1 MQIIHLKRNN
11 IDVVAWDRCIGNA
24 THTLPYAYSWYLDV
38 VSPNWEA
45 LVLGNYDIV
54 MPLTVAK
61 KWFVKGL
68 MQPYYCQQL
77 GLFSEQVIDTDT
89 AKAFLDMLRKKYWF
103 AVLNFNPSL
112 PKLEGYQ
119 GLQPR
124 VNLVLDL
131 FEQPYEI
138 RKNYSENLQRNIR
151 KAQKN
156 GVEISYN
163 LSIDAFKA
171 FYLQNIKQGDEVFRP
186 IHQQVF
192 LRLTEAVM
200 DNGMGQIVAARKS
213 TGELISAILL
223 LKHKGRAINLINTSN
238 TFSKQTGAMH
248 MLLDELI
255 CKILK
260 DCVLFD
266 FEGSTI
272 PGVARF
278 YQSFGARTETYFRY
292 ESKFIKQLRQR

>member
-1 MQIIHLKRNN
+1 MKWWFKELYYELLTNHLHSFERII
-11 IDVVAWDRCIGNA
+11 
-24 THTLPYAYSWYLDV
+24 
-38 VSPNWEA
+38 
-45 LVLGNYDIV
+45 
-54 MPLTVAK
+54 
-61 KWFVKGL
+61 F
-68 MQPYYCQQL
+68 
-77 GLFSEQVIDTDT
+77 
-89 AKAFLDMLRKKYWF
+89 
-103 AVLNFNPSL
+103 
-112 PKLEGYQ
+112 
-119 GLQPR
+119 
-124 VNLVLDL
+124 
-131 FEQPYEI
+131 PYEANDTI
-138 RKNYSENLQRNIR
+138 NN
-151 KAQKN
+151 
-156 GVEISYN
+156 
-163 LSIDAFKA
+163 
-171 FYLQNIKQGDEVFRP
+171 
-186 IHQQVF
+186 QQVF
-192 LRLTEAVM
+192 FLFTEAVM

-292 ESKFIKQLRQR
+292 ESKFIKQLSISFAFINN